1 MRTYLRKFRKSL
13 EAGNEV
19 ILVTPTGPVTV
30 QIVSIIGKR
39 FTYFD
44 AGLNQQ
50 IGLIKNVLPKFT

>member
-1 MRTYLRKFRKSL
+1 MRTYLRKFRRSL

-50 IGLIKNVLPKFT
+50 IASIRNVLPKFT